1 MAEALDKKGA
11 FEDEGLEGRA
21 HETLEREFN
30 EVSSGRSYISSIY
43 ISMLHFNQVLQ
54 ELVGDKSLERFRI
67 EYEKLH
73 RALKKSHGACE
84 GAGVHLRG
92 MSSQI

>member
-43 ISMLHFNQVLQ
+43 IYPCFTSIAWIRSCKNSS
-54 ELVGDKSLERFRI
+54 EI
-67 EYEKLH
+67 
-73 RALKKSHGACE
+73 RAWSDSASNMRSCIAL
-84 GAGVHLRG
+84 
-92 MSSQI
+92 